1 MQSYLIICRLHL
13 LHLILFVKFV
23 SDLLG
28 FFLCRNQMDCGL
40 LLLEQ
45 GVFLGVRWLDQ
56 AVCVM
61 LVGHWW
67 LGAVGQ
73 VLLMLDATL
82 RWLAGFQIVQVEAW
96 HWMHALFQRKGI
108 GVVGRPRL
116 AALLLAR
123 ILKVAWQARFAAK
136 LAIKAL

>member
-1 MQSYLIICRLHL
+1 M
-13 LHLILFVKFV
+13 
-23 SDLLG
+23 
-28 FFLCRNQMDCGL
+28 
-40 LLLEQ
+40 
-45 GVFLGVRWLDQ
+45 
-56 AVCVM
+56 M
-61 LVGHWW
+61 LVSHWW
-67 LGAVGQ
+67 LRAVGL